1 MCAMSLGKQQRNS
14 HEIFI
19 TLNGEQKSFPS
30 KLTVFEL
37 LEILSVSKNNIAIE
51 VNQKVIQKKQF
62 HDITI
67 YDGDIV
73 EIVSFVG
80 GG

>member
-1 MCAMSLGKQQRNS
+1 MCLMSFNKQQPNS
-14 HEIFI
+14 HEMMII
-19 TLNGEQKSFPS
+19 LNGEQKKISS

-37 LEILSVSKNNIAIE
+37 LEILLVSKNNIAVE